1 MRQLKV
7 GEACSVRE
15 KAWLRD
21 PLAVTIVGRRNLNR
35 LRTLRMALVIRL
47 VNTLRCR
54 LAGGNASGKGAGR

>member
-21 PLAVTIVGRRNLNR
+21 PLAVTIVGSWNLNR
-35 LRTLRMALVIRL
+35 SRTLRMALVIRL